1 MVKNNNVLEFGLTK
15 SEIKSRVDSGQ
26 VNGEAEVKTKSV
38 KRILID
44 NIFTLF
50 NLINTVLVISVFM
63 VGSYKNMLFYLI
75 VIFNTLIG
83 IIQELRAKMVID
95 RLSILSA
102 PKTKVLRD
110 GKVESIELKDIVMDE
125 VMVLKSGN
133 QVCADAQVAQG
144 ECEVD
149 ESLLTGESN
158 PVFKTVG
165 DEILSGSFLV
175 SGSVKAI
182 ANHLGHDNYV
192 HKITAGAK
200 YLKKPNSEI
209 MRSTRFIIKVN
220 TICIIPIS
228 IILLLKQMFF
238 VGQGIDRAVVSTVA
252 AISSM
257 IPGGLMLLTS
267 VALAVSV
274 IKLAMHKTL
283 AQDLYCTETLARVD
297 VLCLDKTGT
306 ITDGT
311 MEIEGLRPL
320 NGETEENIERGLT
333 LYADALDDENP
344 TFISIKAKYGKGNSV
359 SSDQTIPFSSHNKW
373 SLAYYENEG
382 SYILG
387 ASEFILKE
395 RVSEYKDLIDEIS
408 SDGHRVLMFA
418 KSKNRPEERSLP
430 DEIVPIALILINE
443 KIRDSAM
450 DTLDYFYEQDVDV
463 RIISG
468 DNSISVA
475 NIAKRAGVKG
485 AERYIDMSTIK
496 TKDEIFHAAKEYIVF
511 GRVTPYQKLELI
523 KALKEQGHTVAMT
536 GDGVNDVLALK
547 ESDCSIAM
555 QSGSDA
561 ARNTSQLVLMDSN
574 FSSMP
579 KIVEEGRR
587 TINNL
592 QRSAALYLVKTVY
605 ASLMALIFVFV
616 AFRYPFVPIQITL
629 IGAFSIGMPS
639 FLLAFEPNKE
649 RIKEHFLRN
658 VFRMSIPGGLLIVTN
673 ILVVVIVADIF
684 SMSNIWISTVAT
696 YSTEIASLIVLFT
709 ICSPMN
715 WIKGIFAALICGGYL
730 FAALVFNSFFDIARP
745 NPFMVA
751 LLIVLGL
758 LSFLVYYLYRK
769 ATGKIMDKFYGRK
782 LHVKP
787 E

>member
-1 MVKNNNVLEFGLTK
+1 MENSKKLSFGL
-15 SEIKSRVDSGQ
+15 SEIEVQERIDAGLI
-26 VNGEAEVKTKSV
+26 NGEVDVKTKSV

-44 NIFTLF
+44 NVFTLF
-50 NLINTVLVISVFM
+50 NLINTVLVVSVFL

-75 VIFNTLIG
+75 VVFNTLIG
-83 IIQELRAKMVID
+83 IIQELRAKRVID
-95 RLSILSA
+95 KLSILSA
-102 PKTKVLRD
+102 PKTKVLRQ
-110 GKVESIELKDIVMDE
+110 GEIKSVELENIVMDE
-125 VMVLKSGN
+125 LMILKSGN
-133 QVCADAQVAQG
+133 QVCADSIIVEG

-149 ESLLTGESN
+149 ESLLSGESN
-158 PVFKTVG
+158 PIFKKTG
-165 DEILSGSFLV
+165 DEILSGSFVV
-175 SGSVKAI
+175 SGSIKAVVK
-182 ANHLGHDNYV
+182 HLGHDNYV
-192 HKITAGAK
+192 NKITAGAK

-209 MRSTRFIIKVN
+209 LKSTKFIIKVN

-228 IILLLKQMFF
+228 MILFMKQLFF
-238 VGQGIDRAVVSTVA
+238 VGQGLDRAVVSTVA

-274 IKLAMHKTL
+274 IKLSLNKTL
-283 AQDLYCTETLARVD
+283 AQDLYCTEALARVD

-311 MEIEGLRPL
+311 MDIETIHTL
-320 NGETEENIERGLT
+320 NGYDIEYVNKAIGM
-333 LYADALDDENP
+333 YADALDDENP
-344 TFISIKAKYGKGNSV
+344 TFISIKEKYKKGIYPNA
-359 SSDQTIPFSSHNKW
+359 DITIPFSSHNKW
-373 SLAYYENEG
+373 SLAFYKNEG
-382 SYILG
+382 SFILG

-395 RVSEYKDLIDEIS
+395 KVEEYREVIEGYAKA
-408 SDGHRVLMFA
+408 GHRVLMFA
-418 KSKNRPEERSLP
+418 KSENQPEGRGLP
-430 DEIVPIALILINE
+430 KEIEPIAFILINE
-443 KIRDSAM
+443 KIRETAYE
-450 DTLDYFYEQDVDV
+450 TLEYFYKQGVEVK
-463 RIISG
+463 IISG
-468 DNSISVA
+468 DNSISVS
-475 NIAKRAGVKG
+475 NIAKRSGVIGSEK
-485 AERYIDMSTIK
+485 YIDMSSADMNDI
-496 TKDEIFHAAKEYIVF
+496 DEIAESNLIF

-523 KALKEQGHTVAMT
+523 KAMKRNGHTVAMT

-616 AFRYPFVPIQITL
+616 AFRYPFVPIQVTL

-673 ILVVVIVADIF
+673 ILIVVIVADLL
-684 SMSNIWISTVAT
+684 SASNIWISTIAV

-715 WIKGIFAALICGGYL
+715 WIKGVFAAIISGGYL
-730 FAALVFNSFFDIARP
+730 FTAIVFNSFFDIARP
-745 NPFMVA
+745 NPTMVA
-751 LLIVLGL
+751 LLVVLGF
-758 LSFLVYYLYRK
+758 LSFLIYYLYRK
-769 ATGKIMDKFYGRK
+769 ATIKLMDKIYDK
-782 LHVKP
+782 TKH
-787 E
+787 

>member
-1 MVKNNNVLEFGLTK
+1 MINNKNRLEYGLT
-15 SEIKSRVDSGQ
+15 SREIEERVEAGL
-26 VNGEAEVKTKSV
+26 VNGEVVIKTKSV

-75 VIFNTLIG
+75 VLFNTLIG

-95 RLSILSA
+95 KLSILSA
-102 PKTKVLRD
+102 PKTRVLRD

-133 QVCADAQVAQG
+133 QVCTDACIAQG

-158 PVFKTVG
+158 PIFKAVG
-165 DEILSGSFLV
+165 DEILSGSFIV
-175 SGSVKAI
+175 SGSIKAI

-192 HKITAGAK
+192 NKITAGAK

-209 MRSTRFIIKVN
+209 MRSTKFIIKVN

-228 IILLLKQMFF
+228 IILFIKQMFF

-283 AQDLYCTETLARVD
+283 AQDLYCTEALARVD

-311 MEIEGLRPL
+311 MEIEGIHPL
-320 NGETEENIERGLT
+320 NGAGEKDIEDFLT
-333 LYADALDDENP
+333 LYADALDDENA
-344 TFISIKAKYGKGNSV
+344 TFISIKEKYGKGNSK
-359 SSDQTIPFSSHNKW
+359 DCDFTIPFSSHNKW
-373 SLAYYENEG
+373 SLAFYEGEG
-382 SYILG
+382 SLILG
-387 ASEFILKE
+387 ASEFILKGKVE
-395 RVSEYKDLIDEIS
+395 EYGDLIDEYS

-418 KSKNRPEERSLP
+418 RSEFKPDDRNLPSK
-430 DEIVPIALILINE
+430 VQPIALILINE
-443 KIRDSAM
+443 KIRDSAK
-450 DTLDYFYEQDVDV
+450 DTLEYFYEEDVDV

-485 AERYIDMSTIK
+485 SEKYIDMSTVE
-496 TKDEIFHAAKEYIVF
+496 TKEEIFKAARDYIVF

-616 AFRYPFVPIQITL
+616 AFQYPFVPIQITL

-639 FLLAFEPNKE
+639 FLLAFEPNKD

-673 ILVVVIVADIF
+673 ILTVVILADLF
-684 SMSNIWISTVAT
+684 NMSNIWISTVAT

-715 WIKGIFAALICGGYL
+715 WIKGVFAILICGGYL
-730 FAALVFNSFFDIARP
+730 FTALVFNSFFDIARP

-751 LLIVLGL
+751 LLVVLGL
-758 LSFLVYYLYRK
+758 LSFLIYYLYRK
-769 ATGKIMDKFYGRK
+769 VTCKIMDKFYGRG
-782 LHVKP
+782 LHIKP